1 MATDVLSTV
10 WSLAIKVKAAYD
22 GVQGNTE
29 QCSMLNDQVQHVV
42 ASLRALPEGTRRKT
56 NIIEAMKSLTETL
69 RSATDF
75 MEGFKKKHWIQKMY
89 YNNSNK
95 EKFEELFEELDRVLQ
110 VCGFTL
116 NVSCASLFFFPL
128 FSSLLFSV
136 QMCWCCSYCLVPAFR
151 WRAVCNLLKRRQC
164 PPFLFAG

>member
-10 WSLAIKVKAAYD
+10 WSLAVKVKAAYD
-22 GVQGNTE
+22 GVQGNKE

-42 ASLRALPEGTRRKT
+42 ASLRALPEETRRKM
-56 NIIEAMKSLTETL
+56 NIIEVMKSLTETL

-110 VCGFTL
+110 VSAFSL
-116 NVSCASLFFFPL
+116 NVSLFFFSRQIFVQIVFAFQYVRLHSGVSPL
-128 FSSLLFSV
+128 VLCTA
-136 QMCWCCSYCLVPAFR
+136 Q
-151 WRAVCNLLKRRQC
+151 
-164 PPFLFAG
+164 

>member
-10 WSLAIKVKAAYD
+10 WSLAVKVKAAYD

-42 ASLRALPEGTRRKT
+42 ASLRALPEETRRKT
-56 NIIEAMKSLTETL
+56 NIIEVMKSLTETL

-116 NVSCASLFFFPL
+116 NVSCTFFPFSLFLSLFF
-128 FSSLLFSV
+128 SLLFSTR
-136 QMCWCCSYCLVPAFR
+136 F
-151 WRAVCNLLKRRQC
+151 
-164 PPFLFAG
+164 F

>member
-10 WSLAIKVKAAYD
+10 WSLAVKVKAAYD
-22 GVQGNTE
+22 GVQGNKE
-29 QCSMLNDQVQHVV
+29 QCSMLNGQVQHVV
-42 ASLRALPEGTRRKT
+42 ASLRALPEETRRKS

-116 NVSCASLFFFPL
+116 NVSCMFL
-128 FSSLLFSV
+128 
-136 QMCWCCSYCLVPAFR
+136 
-151 WRAVCNLLKRRQC
+151 
-164 PPFLFAG
+164 PFLFPFSFFFFLFNLRALQLLSCPGL

>member
-10 WSLAIKVKAAYD
+10 WSLAVKVKAAYD
-22 GVQGNTE
+22 GVQGNKE

-42 ASLRALPEGTRRKT
+42 ASLRALPEGTKRKS
-56 NIIEAMKSLTETL
+56 NIIEVMKSLTETL

-116 NVSCASLFFFPL
+116 NVSCASFSLFLFFPSPFLFFFKVRAL
-128 FSSLLFSV
+128 QLLS
-136 QMCWCCSYCLVPAFR
+136 CLG
-151 WRAVCNLLKRRQC
+151 L
-164 PPFLFAG
+164 

>member
-10 WSLAIKVKAAYD
+10 WSLAVKVKAAYD

-56 NIIEAMKSLTETL
+56 NIIEVMKSLTETL

-116 NVSCASLFFFPL
+116 NVSAFFPFFPCPFFFPSLFF
-128 FSSLLFSV
+128 SVLLNV
-136 QMCWCCSYCLVPAFR
+136 
-151 WRAVCNLLKRRQC
+151 RALQLLSC
-164 PPFLFAG
+164 PGL

>member
-10 WSLAIKVKAAYD
+10 WSLAVKVKAAHD
-22 GVQGNTE
+22 GVQGNKE

-42 ASLRALPEGTRRKT
+42 ASLRALPVETRRKS
-56 NIIEAMKSLTETL
+56 NIIGVMKSLTETL

-116 NVSCASLFFFPL
+116 NVSAFFSFFPCLLFFFP
-128 FSSLLFSV
+128 FSFLLNSFK
-136 QMCWCCSYCLVPAFR
+136 C
-151 WRAVCNLLKRRQC
+151 
-164 PPFLFAG
+164 AGVAAIVLSRPLDGGMLAPC

>member
-10 WSLAIKVKAAYD
+10 WSLAVKVKAAYD
-22 GVQGNTE
+22 GVQGNKE

-42 ASLRALPEGTRRKT
+42 ASLRALPEETRRKS
-56 NIIEAMKSLTETL
+56 NIIEVMKSLTETL

-116 NVSCASLFFFPL
+116 NVSCEFFP
-128 FSSLLFSV
+128 FSFFSLSFS
-136 QMCWCCSYCLVPAFR
+136 F
-151 WRAVCNLLKRRQC
+151 
-164 PPFLFAG
+164 FLFKVRALQLLSCPGL

>member
-10 WSLAIKVKAAYD
+10 WSLAVKVKAAYD

-42 ASLRALPEGTRRKT
+42 ASLRALPEETRRKT

-116 NVSCASLFFFPL
+116 NVSAFFSLSFSFLLFSP

-136 QMCWCCSYCLVPAFR
+136 ILDVRALQLLYCPGV
-151 WRAVCNLLKRRQC
+151 
-164 PPFLFAG
+164 

>member
-10 WSLAIKVKAAYD
+10 WSLAVKVKAAYD
-22 GVQGNTE
+22 GVQGNKE

-42 ASLRALPEGTRRKT
+42 ASLRALPEETRRKT
-56 NIIEAMKSLTETL
+56 NIIEVMKSLTETL

-116 NVSCASLFFFPL
+116 NVSLSHVFPFLLFPPL
-128 FSSLLFSV
+128 FSSLLFKVRALQLLS
-136 QMCWCCSYCLVPAFR
+136 CLGLYMEG
-151 WRAVCNLLKRRQC
+151 C
-164 PPFLFAG
+164 

>member
-10 WSLAIKVKAAYD
+10 WSLAVKVKAAHD
-22 GVQGNTE
+22 GVQGNKE

-42 ASLRALPEGTRRKT
+42 ASLRALPEETRRKT
-56 NIIEAMKSLTETL
+56 NIIEVMKSLTETL

-95 EKFEELFEELDRVLQ
+95 EKFEELFAELDRVLQ

-116 NVSCASLFFFPL
+116 NVSCAIFHFPFLFLYFPSLL
-128 FSSLLFSV
+128 SSSLLGSFKCAGVAATVLSRR
-136 QMCWCCSYCLVPAFR
+136 LDGE
-151 WRAVCNLLKRRQC
+151 LLALC
-164 PPFLFAG
+164 

>member
-10 WSLAIKVKAAYD
+10 WSLAVKVKAAYD
-22 GVQGNTE
+22 GVQGNKE

-42 ASLRALPEGTRRKT
+42 ASLRALPEETRRKS

-116 NVSCASLFFFPL
+116 NVSSVFPFFLFPSFPFLSL
-128 FSSLLFSV
+128 FSSLLGSFK
-136 QMCWCCSYCLVPAFR
+136 C
-151 WRAVCNLLKRRQC
+151 
-164 PPFLFAG
+164 AGVADTVLSRPLEGGRLALC